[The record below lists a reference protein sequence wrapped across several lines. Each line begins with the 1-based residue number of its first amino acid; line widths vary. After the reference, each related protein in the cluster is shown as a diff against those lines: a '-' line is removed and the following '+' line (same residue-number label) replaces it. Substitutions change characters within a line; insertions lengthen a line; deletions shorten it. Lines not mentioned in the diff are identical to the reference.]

1 MAKSIGAAEAKT
13 HLLRLLEEVERTREP
28 VTITK
33 RGKPLA
39 QLVPVREAEQSSLF
53 GFLKGSIT
61 INGDL
66 DEPIDP
72 DWEAKWDANNPAEL
86 YR

>member
-1 MAKSIGAAEAKT
+1 MGKVIGAAEAKA
-13 HLLRLLEEVERTREP
+13 HLLRLLEEVDRTREA

-39 QLVPVREAEQSSLF
+39 QLVPVERAEQPSIF
-53 GFLKGSIT
+53 GFLKGCAT
-61 INGDL
+61 VYGDL

-72 DWEAKWDANNPAEL
+72 DWEAEWDANNPPEL

>member
-1 MAKSIGAAEAKT
+1 MSKSIGAAEAKT
-13 HLLRLLEEVERTREP
+13 HLLRLLKEVERTREP
-28 VTITK
+28 VTITN

-39 QLVPVREAEQSSLF
+39 QIVPMNDPEQPSIF
-53 GFLKGSIT
+53 GFLKGCIT
-61 INGDL
+61 IHGDL

-72 DWEAKWDANNPAEL
+72 DWEKEWDENNPPEL